1 MSRLSPAEIVCYILF
16 GEPCPALCELP
27 NVCIRPGPGLFECI
41 TSATKKPIGC
51 WPFGPNALGEGSD
64 LPFALWSAP
73 EYQQE
78 IARYLLGGG
87 FIATNFGVFV
97 DCSVSEEQ
105 IAAALPQ
112 EEYILSN
119 TIWSI
124 VPGIVEKLGWAA
136 IPVNP
141 DFTMLVFVTS
151 ISNRDVLNAFRKCC
165 DLQGME
171 HGTVSRMGKTVEV
184 SGLLT
189 KFDVDRITAELKTR
203 LGYNPFCPGQLILP
217 TEQEEN
223 KIPNNEGKQRSK

>member
-1 MSRLSPAEIVCYILF
+1 
-16 GEPCPALCELP
+16 
-27 NVCIRPGPGLFECI
+27 
-41 TSATKKPIGC
+41 
-51 WPFGPNALGEGSD
+51 

-97 DCSVSEEQ
+97 DCSVPEEQ
-105 IAAALPQ
+105 IAAVLPQ

-136 IPVNP
+136 VPVNP

-151 ISNRDVLNAFRKCC
+151 MSSRDLADAFRARCE
-165 DLQGME
+165 LQGME
-171 HGTVSRMGKTVEV
+171 HGSVSREGKAVEV

-189 KFDVDRITAELKTR
+189 KFDVHRITAELEAR
-203 LGYNPFCPGQLILP
+203 LGYDPFSKDRYRDPA
-217 TEQEEN
+217 
-223 KIPNNEGKQRSK
+223 EG